1 MALASGIG
9 ARTPRIGLAADVPHH
24 KDLSRSS
31 CSPYTGGAV
40 SQYKPGKELL
50 RSASLAPV
58 SGGRASS
65 TAYEPGQ
72 ILLQIARAGH
82 DGQPEFR
89 QPRVAIQESLLQVFV
104 KHQLGL
110 CKPCAFVHRGD
121 SCKNGF
127 GCDFCHFCGPGEKRR
142 RRRNMKAQAKQMRQ
156 ELIESAGSDDLSA
169 RTPEDAALQ
178 TGTPGSA

>member
-110 CKPCAFVHRGD
+110 CKPCAFVHKGGCA
-121 SCKNGF
+121 SGF
-127 GCDFCHFCGPGEKRR
+127 ACRFCHLCPPGEKRAR
-142 RRRNMKAQAKQMRQ
+142 KKERKAAQRVVYTQR
-156 ELIESAGSDDLSA
+156 AG
-169 RTPEDAALQ
+169 R
-178 TGTPGSA
+178 